1 MDVRYN
7 LEFSFLFSFNF
18 LLPGGGVVGGGGD
31 DGNVAIISFIV
42 GKVKMY

>member
-18 LLPGGGVVGGGGD
+18 LLPGGGGGGD

>member
-18 LLPGGGVVGGGGD
+18 LLPGGGD

>member
-7 LEFSFLFSFNF
+7 LEFSFLFAFNF
-18 LLPGGGVVGGGGD
+18 LLSGGGGGD

>member
-18 LLPGGGVVGGGGD
+18 LLPGGGDGGD

>member
-18 LLPGGGVVGGGGD
+18 LLPGGGVGGGD

>member
-18 LLPGGGVVGGGGD
+18 LLCGGGGGGD
-31 DGNVAIISFIV
+31 DGNVATISFIV
-42 GKVKMY
+42 GKVKVY

>member
-18 LLPGGGVVGGGGD
+18 LLSGGGGGD